1 MFRFTTNQN
10 ISYIK
15 VKIWSNMVSQS
26 EINVSLQRRTF
37 MFGISKRKSVSASSK
52 QMMSSVYIKNP
63 GDIQSKI
70 AQINMPIKLAI
81 GYVMPDMDFTQV
93 TRLIKSALP
102 SDSVL
107 ILASSAGLLCSR
119 DGDNTLPQF
128 YSTGLEG
135 DGISLM
141 LFSNDM
147 IENVHIASIDLGKHI
162 EKPKEQ
168 ITFIENEVKKV
179 SIPFQVT
186 HADTLAYALVDGLSA
201 SESFLM
207 EAIYNVGKLPCL
219 YVGGSAGGKLDF
231 QNTYIFDNNSVVQG
245 KAIITY
251 VKFKPNFHFGI
262 FKSQNFQATNTKFVV
277 LNSDI
282 KARCIK
288 EFLDTKNFH
297 PVNVFDALAEHFR
310 CSIEEVP
317 KMMANYAFGIKINN
331 EIYVRSTANFDIE
344 NKIIHTYCDIDGAE
358 ELLLLKRIDLAQT
371 TESDYQTFQK
381 NKPKPL
387 GAIFN
392 DCILRRLNN
401 TDSLKNIKGF
411 NDFPVT
417 GFSTFGELLGVNINE
432 TVSAIF
438 FYYQEGEFKD
448 EFISNFHLKY
458 SQFKSYFMQ
467 KRLNQLELI
476 NGINQ
481 LMLSQLKTSM
491 PTFKN
496 ISDTLSQASSGFKG
510 IEDNLDEVND
520 RFGAFANQIE
530 ASMQSGSEGMNLEGQ
545 IQHLLE
551 EIEDLNRVLDIIS
564 SIADQTNL
572 LALNA
577 AIEAAR
583 AGEHGRGFAVV
594 ADEVRNLAER
604 TQKSLN
610 ETSAS
615 VKSVIENVHSI
626 NDNAKNASTGMLN
639 ISEQSRVISE
649 IIMKLIENGKMLSAD
664 INSKTSIGDHINKEL
679 EALAVYENVLEVFKK

>member
-1 MFRFTTNQN
+1 
-10 ISYIK
+10 
-15 VKIWSNMVSQS
+15 
-26 EINVSLQRRTF
+26 
-37 MFGISKRKSVSASSK
+37 MFGIGKKKSVSVSPKEMVRSLYLK
-52 QMMSSVYIKNP
+52 GSE
-63 GDIQSKI
+63 DIQGKI

-81 GYVMPDMDFTQV
+81 GYAMPNMDFSQA
-93 TRLIKSALP
+93 TRLLKSALP
-102 SDSVL
+102 SDCTLVM
-107 ILASSAGLLCSR
+107 ASSAGLLCSR
-119 DGDNTLPQF
+119 DGENVLPQF
-128 YSTGLEG
+128 YGTGLEG

-147 IENVHIASIDLGKHI
+147 IEDVYIARIDLGTHI
-162 EKPKEQ
+162 EDSKEQ
-168 ITFIENEVKKV
+168 ISFIENEVKKV
-179 SIPFQVT
+179 SVPFRVT
-186 HADTLAYALVDGLSA
+186 HTNTLAYTLVDGLSA

-207 EAIYNVGKLPCL
+207 EAIYNAGKLPCL
-219 YVGGSAGGKLDF
+219 YVGGSAGGKFDF
-231 QNTYIFDNNSVVQG
+231 KNTYIFDNASVVQG
-245 KAIITY
+245 KAVITY

-277 LNSDI
+277 LDSDV
-282 KARCIK
+282 KTRCIK
-288 EFLDTKNFH
+288 EFLDTKSFR
-297 PVNVFDALAEHFR
+297 PINVFDALAEHFK

-317 KMMANYAFGIKINN
+317 KMMASYTFGIKIND
-331 EIYVRSTANFDIE
+331 EIYIRSTANFDAE
-344 NKIIHTYCDIDGAE
+344 NKIIHTYCDIDGGE
-358 ELLLLKRIDLAQT
+358 ELLLLKRIDLVQT
-371 TESDYQTFQK
+371 TESDYQSFQK

-401 TDSLKNIKGF
+401 ADSLKNIKSF
-411 NDFPVT
+411 NDFPVA

-448 EFISNFHLKY
+448 EFINNFHLKY
-458 SQFKSYFMQ
+458 SHFKSYFMH
-467 KRLNQLELI
+467 KRLKQLELI

-491 PTFKN
+491 PIFKN
-496 ISDTLSQASSGFKG
+496 MSDTLLQASSGFKG

-520 RFGAFANQIE
+520 RFGTFAHQLE
-530 ASMQSGSEGMNLEGQ
+530 TSMQSGSEGMNLEGQ

-626 NDNAKNASTGMLN
+626 NDNAKSASSGMLN

-649 IIMKLIENGKMLSAD
+649 IIMKLIENGKTLSAD
-664 INSKTSIGDHINKEL
+664 INSKTSIGEHINKEL
-679 EALAVYENVLEVFKK
+679 EAISVYENVLEILKNSTKNAK